1 MIRLGFIIALF
12 FSLPFI
18 SWSQS
23 PEHELANLYYTTG
36 EYDKALGYYEKF
48 YNETQDFLYLQRYV
62 DCLVKSN
69 NGKTAE
75 KVLQKHIKKNPN
87 DYLIAVYLGRIFEED
102 NRNEEALKHY
112 QKLIDDLPNN
122 ANSVLAL
129 SKVFRDYRMFNWE
142 LETLLKGRKMLKD
155 KYPFNTQLAEVYGAL
170 NQNDK
175 MIDEY
180 IGYLDISANYKNTV
194 QNLLSRYL
202 SFDDEED
209 EVYNIM
215 KERLLE
221 RVQKNPNNALYS
233 ELLVWLYTHKG
244 NYKAAII
251 QAKALDKRENR
262 AGRDVMNIGVAA
274 KNFGDYKTAR
284 SAFQYVLDL
293 GQGTPNY
300 LRAEKELLNTLFIE
314 ITNERSFT
322 SEEIEQAETAYRQAI
337 ERVGKSKNTYRMMME
352 LAEILAFYGD
362 KAQIAKDVTNDI
374 LTIQQLPVL
383 AKAEAKM
390 LQADIE
396 VLLGNIWEA
405 SLLYMQVEKDFKYD
419 AIGAE
424 AKFKTARIF
433 YFSGA
438 FEFAQSQLDVLKG
451 STSKL
456 ISNDAMHLSVIIT
469 DNLGIDSNYQAM
481 EQFSRGDLFLAQHKY
496 SMAFEVYDSIITAFP
511 YHSLV
516 DEIYMRK
523 ANAMQMQGKWQ
534 DAVVYLEKIV
544 ADHGEDILADD
555 ALMQLGEI
563 YEKRLHDKE
572 KAIDYY
578 KRILFDYKG
587 SLHVVEA
594 RKRYR
599 ILTGDAPVEM
609 VIPN

>member
-1 MIRLGFIIALF
+1 MKIFIVLVFLWCTPF
-12 FSLPFI
+12 FLVA
-18 SWSQS
+18 QS
-23 PEHELANLYYTTG
+23 AEHELANLYFNNG
-36 EYDKALGYYEKF
+36 EFDKALGYYEKF
-48 YNETQDFLYLQRYV
+48 YNDTKEYFYLQRYV
-62 DCLVKSN
+62 DCLVKTN
-69 NGKTAE
+69 NGKEAE
-75 KVLQKHIKKNPN
+75 KVLLKHIKKNPN
-87 DYLIAVYLGRIFEED
+87 DYLIAVYLGRVFEDDDRLED
-102 NRNEEALKHY
+102 AQKHY
-112 QKLIDDLPNN
+112 QKLVNDLPYN
-122 ANSVLAL
+122 ANDVLAL
-129 SKVFRDYRMFNWE
+129 SKVFRDFRMFNWE
-142 LETLLKGRKMLKD
+142 LETLLAGRKMLKD
-155 KYPFNTQLAEVYGAL
+155 RYPFNTQLAEVYGAL
-170 NQNDK
+170 NQNNK

-180 IGYLDISANYKNTV
+180 IGYLDISPAYKTTV

-202 SFDDEED
+202 SFDSDED

-215 KERLLE
+215 NERLLE
-221 RVQKNPNNALYS
+221 RIQKSPNNSLYS
-233 ELLVWLYTHKG
+233 EMLIWLYTHKG

-262 AGRDVMNIGVAA
+262 SGRDVMEIGVAC

-293 GQGTPNY
+293 GQGSTNY

-322 SEEIEQAETAYRQAI
+322 FEEIDQAETAYRQAI

-352 LAEILAFYGD
+352 LAQILAFYGD
-362 KAQIAKDVTNDI
+362 KAELAKELTNEILDI
-374 LTIQQLPVL
+374 PQLPLL
-383 AKAEAKM
+383 AKAEAKI

-419 AIGAE
+419 VIGAE
-424 AKFKTARIF
+424 AKFKNARIF
-433 YFSGA
+433 YFSGS

-456 ISNDAMHLSVIIT
+456 ISNDAMHLSVVIT

-481 EQFSRGDLFLAQHKY
+481 EQFAQADLLLEQHKY
-496 SMAFEVYDSIITAFP
+496 SQAFDIYDSLIAAFP

-516 DEIYMRK
+516 DEIFMRK
-523 ANAMQMQGKWQ
+523 AKAMQMQGKWSE
-534 DAVVYLEKIV
+534 AVVYLEKIV
-544 ADHGEDILADD
+544 EQHSEDILADD

-563 YEKRLHDKE
+563 YEKHLKDTE
-572 KAIDYY
+572 KAITFY

-599 ILTGDAPVEM
+599 ILTNDAPIEM